1 MKYEVTSQNTKKMM
15 ANTLLSLM
23 KQKSLSKISVSEI
36 VKICQ
41 INRKTFYYHFE
52 DIYDLLEWHLE
63 QELTS
68 LMNPAITLDQID
80 TVLRISI
87 EYMEKNSY
95 LYHCADDPYFCDKL
109 MNFIIKMVQPIS
121 FDNITQ
127 LEQQYH
133 KKLDTDYKQFLAEM
147 IAKTAAL
154 SIIDVIKHKNTYDMD
169 KLRLYLS
176 DTLYATVDGFFS
188 KI

>member
-1 MKYEVTSQNTKKMM
+1 
-15 ANTLLSLM
+15 
-23 KQKSLSKISVSEI
+23 
-36 VKICQ
+36 
-41 INRKTFYYHFE
+41 
-52 DIYDLLEWHLE
+52 
-63 QELTS
+63 
-68 LMNPAITLDQID
+68 
-80 TVLRISI
+80 
-87 EYMEKNSY
+87 
-95 LYHCADDPYFCDKL
+95 
-109 MNFIIKMVQPIS
+109 MVQPIS